1 MKKLFIVDASAY
13 IHRAYHAIRPLT
25 TSQGVPTN
33 AVYGFIKLLNK
44 IKKEKN
50 PDYIAVC
57 FDYPSKNF
65 RHTLSPIYK
74 ANRKEIDEDLKKQMP
89 IAREAVKAMQLCS
102 LEKEGFEADDIIA
115 TVAKKAEEQ
124 NIKAIIVTGDKD
136 MFQMVNENINIWNEA
151 KNIMYDN
158 QKVYEKYGIYPDK
171 IVDMLALMGD
181 ACDNVIGAAGVG
193 EKTAI
198 KLIQTYG
205 SLEDIIKNADNIK
218 GKLSQSIK
226 DSTENLVLAKKL
238 VKLETNV
245 PLEVSLEDM
254 KFHDNLFENA
264 RDFLKKYEL
273 FSFITAED
281 KKIGRFENLQQQTAT
296 TTGTQSTSSL
306 RGDNAISNE
315 LILPLF
321 ENDKEEQNKN
331 GFSIDTFV
339 NDKQRLSS
347 LRGAKSDETILPL
360 KKEHIKIAN
369 NVKIIDDEEKLK
381 QLKEKL
387 LVQKEVSV
395 NIETSGS
402 GVMQDLLVG
411 ISVCFGMD
419 DNYYIPL
426 NHSDFTLQQIGQET
440 FVKELKDFFENK
452 NIFFIG
458 HDLKFI
464 KHIFDNIG
472 INIKNSSFDVM
483 LASYCINPAR
493 QHTIENLSLK
503 YLDFHIKSEEE
514 IFSKGTKKIKAD
526 DIDIK
531 ILAEYSCSKSVNIFY
546 LKDILTN
553 ELKKYNL
560 YSLFADMEMPIMEVL
575 YDMEENGIK
584 IDKEFLNEF
593 DKDLMKEIAAAE
605 QKIYSEADETFNI
618 NSPKQLAVILFEKL
632 KLPAIKKT
640 KTGYSTDESVLAELS
655 KYNIA
660 TEILKYRELQ
670 KLKGTYIE
678 PIKYFLQYEG
688 DRIHTIFNQ
697 AVTTTGR
704 LSSSDPNLQNI
715 PVRTEYGKEF
725 RKAFVP
731 EKGNIFISADY
742 SQIDLRSLAH
752 ISKDRNLIFAFN
764 SGKDIHTATAQEIFN
779 VKNIEDVTK
788 EQRTAAKS
796 INFGIVYGI
805 SSFGLAKQLDIPVKQ
820 AKEYIDNYFA
830 KYSGVKNWSA
840 RIIEEAKEKGYVK
853 TISGRIRYIPEITST
868 NKQIV
873 SFGERMALNT
883 PVQGTSA
890 DIIKIAMINVAKK
903 IKEQYLKTKILLQVH
918 DDLLLEVPENEKDF
932 VLKILKY
939 EMENAVKLDVPL
951 LVDIKTGTNWGTLTT
966 ISNDK

>member
-1 MKKLFIVDASAY
+1 MKSLYIIDASAY

-25 TSQGVPTN
+25 TSQGIPTN

-44 IKKEKN
+44 IKNDKN

-74 ANRKEIDEDLKKQMP
+74 ANRKEIDDDLKKQMP
-89 IAREAVKAMQLCS
+89 IAREAVKAMQLCC
-102 LEKEGFEADDIIA
+102 LEKEGFEADDVIA
-115 TVAKKAEEQ
+115 TVAKRAEEQ
-124 NIKAIIVTGDKD
+124 NIKVVIVTGDKD
-136 MFQMVNENINIWNEA
+136 MFQMVDDNIHIWNES
-151 KNIMYDN
+151 KNIVYDS

-181 ACDNVIGAAGVG
+181 TCDNVIGVAGVG
-193 EKTAI
+193 EKTAV
-198 KLIQTYG
+198 KLIQSYG
-205 SLEDIIKNADNIK
+205 SVEDIIKNADNIK

-226 DSTENLVLAKKL
+226 DSVENLVLAKKL
-238 VKLETNV
+238 VKLETSV
-245 PLEVSLEDM
+245 PLDVTLDDM

-264 RDFLKKYEL
+264 QEFLRKYEL
-273 FSFITAED
+273 FSFIKTTDEGLGLRAES
-281 KKIGRFENLQQQTAT
+281 LTAT
-296 TTGTQSTSSL
+296 T
-306 RGDNAISNE
+306 
-315 LILPLF
+315 
-321 ENDKEEQNKN
+321 K
-331 GFSIDTFV
+331 
-339 NDKQRLSS
+339 
-347 LRGAKSDETILPL
+347 
-360 KKEHIKIAN
+360 HIKIIN
-369 NVKIIDDEEKLK
+369 NVTIIDDEEKLK

-387 LVQKEVSV
+387 SSQTEIAINV
-395 NIETSGS
+395 ETSGS

-411 ISVCFGMD
+411 VSVCFGMD

-426 NHSDFTLQQIGQET
+426 NHSDFTLRQISQDV
-440 FVKELKDFFENK
+440 FVNEFKEIFENK
-452 NIFFIG
+452 NIKFIG

-464 KHIFDNIG
+464 KHIFDNID
-472 INIKNSSFDVM
+472 INIKNSAFDTM
-483 LASYCINPAR
+483 LASYCINPSR
-493 QHTIENLSLK
+493 QHSIENLALK
-503 YLDFHIKSEEE
+503 YLDFYIKSDEE

-526 DIDIK
+526 DIDIQT
-531 ILAEYSCSKSVNIFY
+531 LADYSCSKSVNIFY
-546 LKDILTN
+546 LKDILTE
-553 ELKKYNL
+553 ELKKNNL
-560 YSLFADMEMPIMEVL
+560 YSLFSDMEMPVMEVL
-575 YDMEENGIK
+575 YNMEGNGIK
-584 IDKEFLNEF
+584 IDKEFLNDF
-593 DKDLMKEIAAAE
+593 DKELSKEIAVCE
-605 QKIYSEADETFNI
+605 QKIYSLAGENFNI

-632 KLPAIKKT
+632 KLPAVKKT

-655 KYNIA
+655 QYDIA
-660 TEILKYRELQ
+660 NEILKYRELQ
-670 KLKGTYIE
+670 KLKGTYVE
-678 PIKYFLQYEG
+678 PIKYYLQYEG

-715 PVRTEYGKEF
+715 PVRTEYGRKF

-731 EKGNIFISADY
+731 EQGNIFISADY

-788 EQRTAAKS
+788 EQRMAAKS

-820 AKEYIDNYFA
+820 AKEYIDSYFT
-830 KYSGVKNWSA
+830 KYSGIKNWSA
-840 RIIEEAKEKGYVK
+840 KIIEETKEKGYVK
-853 TISGRIRYIPEITST
+853 TLAGRIRYIPEINSP

-903 IKEQYLKTKILLQVH
+903 IKEQFLKTKILLQVH

-951 LVDIKTGTNWGTLTT
+951 LVDIKTGTNWAEMEKAMY
-966 ISNDK
+966 NV

>member
-1 MKKLFIVDASAY
+1 MSRTLYIIDASAY

-25 TSQGVPTN
+25 TSQGIPTN

-44 IKKEKN
+44 IKNDKN

-89 IAREAVKAMQLCS
+89 IAREAVKAMQLCC
-102 LEKEGFEADDIIA
+102 LEKEGFEADDVIA
-115 TVAKKAEEQ
+115 AVAKKAEEQ
-124 NIKAIIVTGDKD
+124 NVKVVIVTGDKD
-136 MFQMVNENINIWNEA
+136 MFQMVNENISIWNES
-151 KNIMYDN
+151 KNIVYDS

-193 EKTAI
+193 EKTAV
-198 KLIQTYG
+198 KLIQAYG
-205 SLEDIIKNADNIK
+205 SVEEIIKNADNIK

-226 DSTENLVLAKKL
+226 DSTENLILAKKL

-245 PLEVSLEDM
+245 PLDVTLDDM

-264 RDFLKKYEL
+264 QDFLRKYEL
-273 FSFITAED
+273 FSFIKTHS
-281 KKIGRFENLQQQTAT
+281 
-296 TTGTQSTSSL
+296 QSVIA
-306 RGDNAISNE
+306 DNDPQSKLKDAS
-315 LILPLF
+315 LPLF
-321 ENDKEEQNKN
+321 ENKN
-331 GFSIDTFV
+331 DNVQCTMYNVQETTNSITT
-339 NDKQRLSS
+339 
-347 LRGAKSDETILPL
+347 ETRQQ
-360 KKEHIKIAN
+360 HIKIIN
-369 NVKIIDDEEKLK
+369 NVQIIDDEEKLK

-387 LVQKEVSV
+387 LSQTEIAI
-395 NIETSGS
+395 NAETSGS
-402 GVMQDLLVG
+402 GVMQDVLVG
-411 ISVCFGMD
+411 LSLCFGMD

-426 NHSDFTLQQIGQET
+426 NHSDFTLQQINQDVFAAEM
-440 FVKELKDFFENK
+440 KEIFENK
-452 NIFFIG
+452 KINFVG

-464 KHIFDNIG
+464 KHILGNIG
-472 INIKNSSFDVM
+472 INIQNVSFDIMV
-483 LASYCINPAR
+483 ASYCINPAR
-493 QHTIENLSLK
+493 QHSVENLALK
-503 YLDFHIKSEEE
+503 YLDFYIKSDEE

-531 ILAEYSCSKSVNIFY
+531 TLADYSCSKAVNIFC
-546 LKDILTN
+546 LKDILTE
-553 ELKKYNL
+553 ELKKNNL
-560 YSLFADMEMPIMEVL
+560 YSLFADMEMPILEVL
-575 YDMEENGIK
+575 YNMEENGIK
-584 IDKEFLNEF
+584 IDKEFLNTF
-593 DKDLMKEIAAAE
+593 DTELSKEIFVSE
-605 QKIYSEADETFNI
+605 QKIYSEAGETFNI

-632 KLPAIKKT
+632 KLPAVKKT

-655 KYNIA
+655 QYDIA
-660 TEILKYRELQ
+660 NEILKYRELQ
-670 KLKGTYIE
+670 KLKGTYVE
-678 PIKYFLQYEG
+678 PIKYYLQYEG

-715 PVRTEYGKEF
+715 PIRTEYGRKF

-788 EQRTAAKS
+788 EQRMAAKS

-820 AKEYIDNYFA
+820 AKEYIDSYFA
-830 KYSGVKNWSA
+830 KYSGVKNWSVK
-840 RIIEEAKEKGYVK
+840 IIEETKEKGYVK
-853 TISGRIRYIPEITST
+853 TIAGRIRYIPEINSP

-873 SFGERMALNT
+873 AFGERMALNT

-951 LVDIKTGTNWGTLTT
+951 LVDIKTGTNWAEMESLKIRGFE
-966 ISNDK
+966 D

>member
-1 MKKLFIVDASAY
+1 MKNLYIIDAGAY

-33 AVYGFIKLLNK
+33 AVFGFIKLLNK

-57 FDYPSKNF
+57 FDYPAKNF

-115 TVAKKAEEQ
+115 TVAKKAEAQ
-124 NIKAIIVTGDKD
+124 NIKVVIVTGDKD
-136 MFQMVNENINIWNEA
+136 MFQMVDENINIWNES
-151 KNIMYDN
+151 KNIMYDR
-158 QKVYEKYGIYPDK
+158 QKVYEKYGIYPEN

-181 ACDNVIGAAGVG
+181 TSDNVKGVPGIG
-193 EKTAI
+193 EKTAV

-205 SLEDIIKNADNIK
+205 NVEQIIKNADNIK
-218 GKLSQSIK
+218 GKISQSVK
-226 DSTENLVLAKKL
+226 DSVENLMLAGKL
-238 VKLETNV
+238 VTLEQNV
-245 PLEVSLEDM
+245 PLEISLEDM
-254 KFHDNLFENA
+254 KFNDNLFENA
-264 RDFLKKYEL
+264 QDFLRKYEL
-273 FSFITAED
+273 FSFV
-281 KKIGRFENLQQQTAT
+281 GRLAAT
-296 TTGTQSTSSL
+296 TTTT
-306 RGDNAISNE
+306 
-315 LILPLF
+315 PTTT
-321 ENDKEEQNKN
+321 NDTTAEQQHTK
-331 GFSIDTFV
+331 TV
-339 NDKQRLSS
+339 
-347 LRGAKSDETILPL
+347 
-360 KKEHIKIAN
+360 N
-369 NVKIIDDEEKLK
+369 NVTVIDDEEKLK
-381 QLKEKL
+381 SLKEKL
-387 LVQKEVSV
+387 LSQKEVAV
-395 NIETSGS
+395 NVETSGTDI
-402 GVMQDLLVG
+402 MQDLLVG
-411 ISVCFGMD
+411 VSLCFGMD
-419 DNYYIPL
+419 DNCYIPV
-426 NHSDFTLQQIGQET
+426 NHSDFTLRQIPQDV
-440 FVKELKDFFENK
+440 FVSELKEVFENK
-452 NIFFIG
+452 NINFIG

-472 INIKNSSFDVM
+472 INIKCSSFDTM

-503 YLDFHIKSEEE
+503 YLDFYIKSGEE

-526 DIDIK
+526 DIAIQT
-531 ILAEYSCSKSVNIFY
+531 LADYSCAKAVATFN
-546 LKDILTN
+546 LKEILTA
-553 ELKKYNL
+553 ELKKNNL
-560 YSLFADMEMPIMEVL
+560 LSLFSDIEMPIMEVL
-575 YDMEENGIK
+575 YNMEENGIK
-584 IDKEFLNEF
+584 IDKDFLNEF
-593 DKDLMKEIAAAE
+593 DKELMKEISSCE
-605 QKIYSEADETFNI
+605 QKIYSLAGETFNI

-632 KLPAIKKT
+632 KPPAVKKT
-640 KTGYSTDESVLAELS
+640 KTGYSTDESVLAELIQ
-655 KYNIA
+655 YDIA
-660 TEILKYRELQ
+660 NEILKYRELQ

-678 PIKYFLQYEG
+678 PMKYFLRYEG

-715 PVRTEYGKEF
+715 PVRTEYGRRL

-731 EKGNIFISADY
+731 ENGNVFISADY

-764 SGKDIHTATAQEIFN
+764 SGKDIHTATAREIFN

-805 SSFGLAKQLDIPVKQ
+805 SSFGLAKQLNITVKQ
-820 AKEYIDNYFA
+820 AKEYIDSYFA
-830 KYSGVKNWSA
+830 KYSGIKNWSSK
-840 RIIEEAKEKGYVK
+840 IIEETKEKGYVK
-853 TISGRIRYIPEITST
+853 TISGRIRYIPEINSS

-873 SFGERMALNT
+873 AFGERMALNT

-903 IKEQYLKTKILLQVH
+903 IKEQFLKTKILLQVH

-951 LVDIKTGTNWGTLTT
+951 LVDIKVGTNWADMERTT
-966 ISNDK
+966 EETK